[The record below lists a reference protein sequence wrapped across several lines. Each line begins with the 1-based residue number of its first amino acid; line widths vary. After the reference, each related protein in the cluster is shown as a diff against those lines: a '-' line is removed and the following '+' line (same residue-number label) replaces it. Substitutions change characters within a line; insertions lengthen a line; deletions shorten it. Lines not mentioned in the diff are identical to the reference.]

1 MFTPFAPGLGPLV
14 SITSPSQVTF
24 NTDNLSSFGLLGP
37 DDREI
42 DLGLHGD
49 VKIVR
54 QDVDRPMCDDFR
66 NFRLRKPC
74 LRCCASLK
82 SGVADGPTF
91 FQQ

>member
-1 MFTPFAPGLGPLV
+1 MFTPFAPGLGRL
-14 SITSPSQVTF
+14 STASLSQVTL
-24 NTDNLSSFGLLGP
+24 NTDDLSSFGVLGP

-54 QDVDRPMCDDFR
+54 QDVDRPMCDDFC

-74 LRCCASLK
+74 LLHLVEIR
-82 SGVADGPTF
+82 VADAPTF

>member
-1 MFTPFAPGLGPLV
+1 MFTASAPGLGPL

-49 VKIVR
+49 VNNVVLPQADTLAERAARWSQSSKKVA
-54 QDVDRPMCDDFR
+54 PMR
-66 NFRLRKPC
+66 GLVP
-74 LRCCASLK
+74 
-82 SGVADGPTF
+82 GVSD
-91 FQQ
+91 